1 MAACSMVS
9 ANGALAFDFE
19 NDDLFLLSDA
29 ILTAMNTNNLS
40 ARLTRCRAAT
50 EALDAE
56 NSRLA
61 VLNRMICNMIQHEEE
76 D

>member
-1 MAACSMVS
+1 MQ
-9 ANGALAFDFE
+9 
-19 NDDLFLLSDA
+19 SDA
-29 ILTAMNTNNLS
+29 ILNAMNSNNLA

-61 VLNRMICNMIQHEEE
+61 VLNRMICAMINENEQEERDE
-76 D
+76 R